1 MWSIGILIG
10 KHKNKGFVGNASV
23 FLYEKLKK
31 KKKKDRGQ
39 CMRKIS
45 KFLKFLAKFKL

>member
-23 FLYEKLKK
+23 FPYEKLKNK
-31 KKKKDRGQ
+31 KKKEVSVCG
-39 CMRKIS
+39 
-45 KFLKFLAKFKL
+45 KFLNFLNF

>member
-10 KHKNKGFVGNASV
+10 KHKNKGFFGNASV

-31 KKKKDRGQ
+31 KKKTEVSVWG
-39 CMRKIS
+39 
-45 KFLKFLAKFKL
+45 KFLNFLNF